1 MNSNF
6 NKNDPTSNGYTTI
19 LYWTKNFS
27 RMLLLPNSE
36 TYSKM
41 INVDPIISQPIL
53 HSQPRHSQDIGKY
66 LRWRALEH

>member
-1 MNSNF
+1 MNSNS

-41 INVDPIISQPIL
+41 INVDPIISQP
-53 HSQPRHSQDIGKY
+53 RHSQDIGKY